1 MIYPS
6 ILQAAPRPIYLLAPL
21 LVLTAC
27 AWIEPAPP
35 APSGAHIKSA
45 PFKPPAAEI
54 PELVGPLPVLPAPGE
69 PQPAARY
76 TVVVNAVP
84 VAEVLF
90 ALARD
95 ARINVD
101 IHPDISGRVTLN
113 AVDQTL
119 PQLLR
124 RIARQVDLRYQFED
138 GNLILSRD
146 TPYLRSYQID
156 YVNMSRRMSSANTLA
171 TQITAATGG
180 GVSAGAGA
188 TAGVNSG
195 GNYSTTDVASESV
208 NRFWETTVRNVA
220 SIIGAR
226 AADPAAAAANII
238 AAPES
243 GLLTVRA
250 TTAQHRDIQEFID
263 LSMTRIKRQVLI
275 RATIAEVQLSQ
286 DYQAG
291 VDWSLVNR
299 AGQAGFNIISRTLGG
314 VPVGTASSFV
324 INYADPNRA
333 RAERLSATVRLL
345 DEFGDTRIL
354 SSPQLMVL
362 NNQTALLK
370 VIENIVYFKIDAET
384 TPGATN
390 RDPVTTVDTSAQ
402 TVPVGIVMSVTPQI
416 SAAGDISLNVRPTI
430 SRITRF
436 VNDPNPNIPVGR
448 SNPVPQIQIR
458 EMESMLRLADG
469 QIAVLGGLMQ
479 DQSSAG
485 DSGLPG
491 IKKLPGIGP
500 LFKRQTSSAKKTELV
515 IFLQPFVVTTPALQ
529 ADLRHYEEYLNSYPR
544 SQPPGLE
551 RRLSM
556 PGESPN

>member
-1 MIYPS
+1 MSKP
-6 ILQAAPRPIYLLAPL
+6 LGLLVPL
-21 LVLTAC
+21 LLLTAC
-27 AWIEPAPP
+27 AWIRPLPPAPSAGHIKAAPPGPSVADIPKLAEPPPPLPAPP
-35 APSGAHIKSA
+35 APE
-45 PFKPPAAEI
+45 PA
-54 PELVGPLPVLPAPGE
+54 EL
-69 PQPAARY
+69 Y

-101 IHPDISGRVTLN
+101 IHPDISGRITMN
-113 AVDQTL
+113 AVRQTL
-119 PQLLR
+119 PQLLQR
-124 RIARQVDLRYQFED
+124 MARQVDLRYRFEG
-138 GNLILSRD
+138 GNLIIAKD
-146 TPYLRSYQID
+146 TPYLHSYRID

-171 TQITAATGG
+171 TQIAAASGG
-180 GVSAGAGA
+180 GEDATTGAG
-188 TAGVNSG
+188 SG
-195 GNYSTTDVASESV
+195 GNYSATDVASESV
-208 NRFWETTVRNVA
+208 NRFWETTVSNVA
-220 SIIGAR
+220 AIIGQQ
-226 AADPAAAAANII
+226 AADPGAPDGNII
-238 AAPES
+238 AAPEA

-250 TTAQHRDIQEFID
+250 TAAQHRDIQAFID
-263 LSMTRIKRQVLI
+263 LSLTRIRRQVLI
-275 RATIAEVQLSQ
+275 RATIAEVQLNR

-299 AGQAGFNIISRTLGG
+299 ANRAGFNIISRALGG
-314 VPVGTASSFV
+314 VPVGTASAFV
-324 INYADPNRA
+324 LNYVDPNLE

-390 RDPVTTVDTSAQ
+390 RDPVTTVDTTAE

-416 SAAGDISLNVRPTI
+416 SATGDISLNVRPTI

-436 VNDPNPNIPVGR
+436 VNDPNPNIPAGQ

-458 EMESMLRLADG
+458 ELESMLRLADG

-491 IKKLPGIGP
+491 VKKLPGIGA
-500 LFKRQTSSAKKTELV
+500 LFRRETRRAQKTELV
-515 IFLQPFVVTTPALQ
+515 IFLQPFVVHTPALQ
-529 ADLRHYEEYLNSYPR
+529 AGLSPYKAYLRNFP
-544 SQPPGLE
+544 QPP
-551 RRLSM
+551 
-556 PGESPN
+556 PGAGPPLAAPDTTGFWR

>member
-1 MIYPS
+1 MSKP
-6 ILQAAPRPIYLLAPL
+6 LGLLAPL
-21 LVLTAC
+21 LLLTAC
-27 AWIEPAPP
+27 AWIRPGPPAPSAEHIKAAPPGPSVADIPKLAEPPPPLPAPP
-35 APSGAHIKSA
+35 APE
-45 PFKPPAAEI
+45 PA
-54 PELVGPLPVLPAPGE
+54 EL
-69 PQPAARY
+69 Y

-101 IHPDISGRVTLN
+101 IHPDISGRITMN
-113 AVDQTL
+113 AVRQTL
-119 PQLLR
+119 PQLLQR
-124 RIARQVDLRYQFED
+124 MARQVDLRYRFEG
-138 GNLILSRD
+138 GNLIIAKD
-146 TPYLRSYQID
+146 TPYLHSYRID

-171 TQITAATGG
+171 TQIAAASGG
-180 GVSAGAGA
+180 GEDATTGAG
-188 TAGVNSG
+188 SG
-195 GNYSTTDVASESV
+195 GNYSATDVASESV
-208 NRFWETTVRNVA
+208 NRFWETTVSNVA
-220 SIIGAR
+220 AIIGQQD
-226 AADPAAAAANII
+226 ADPGAPDGNII
-238 AAPES
+238 AAPEA

-250 TTAQHRDIQEFID
+250 TAAQHRDIQAFID
-263 LSMTRIKRQVLI
+263 LSLTRIRRQVLI
-275 RATIAEVQLSQ
+275 RATIAEVQLNR

-299 AGQAGFNIISRTLGG
+299 ANRAGFNIISRALGG
-314 VPVGTASSFV
+314 VPVGTASAFV
-324 INYADPNRA
+324 LNYVDPNLE

-390 RDPVTTVDTSAQ
+390 RDPVTTVDTTAE

-416 SAAGDISLNVRPTI
+416 SATGDISLNVRPTI

-436 VNDPNPNIPVGR
+436 VNDPNPNIPAGQ

-458 EMESMLRLADG
+458 ELESMLRLADG

-491 IKKLPGIGP
+491 VKKLPGIGA
-500 LFKRQTSSAKKTELV
+500 LFRRETRRAQKTELV
-515 IFLQPFVVTTPALQ
+515 IFLQPFVVHTPALQ
-529 ADLRHYEEYLNSYPR
+529 AGLSPYKAYLRNFP
-544 SQPPGLE
+544 QPP
-551 RRLSM
+551 
-556 PGESPN
+556 PGAGPPLAAPDTTGFWR

>member
-1 MIYPS
+1 MSGP
-6 ILQAAPRPIYLLAPL
+6 LGLLVPL
-21 LVLTAC
+21 LLLTAC
-27 AWIEPAPP
+27 AWIRPVPP
-35 APSGAHIKSA
+35 APSAGHIKAA
-45 PFKPPAAEI
+45 PSGPSVADIPKLAEPP
-54 PELVGPLPVLPAPGE
+54 PPLPAPPE
-69 PQPAARY
+69 PEPAELY

-101 IHPDISGRVTLN
+101 IHPDISGRITMN
-113 AVDQTL
+113 AVRQTL
-119 PQLLR
+119 PQLLQR
-124 RIARQVDLRYQFED
+124 MARQVDLRYRFEG
-138 GNLILSRD
+138 GNLIIAKD
-146 TPYLRSYQID
+146 TPYLHSYRID
-156 YVNMSRRMSSANTLA
+156 YVNMSRRMSSTNSLA
-171 TQITAATGG
+171 TQIAAASGG
-180 GVSAGAGA
+180 GQDA
-188 TAGVNSG
+188 TVATSGG
-195 GNYSTTDVASESV
+195 GNYSATDVASESV
-208 NRFWETTVRNVA
+208 NRFWETTVSNVA
-220 SIIGAR
+220 AIIGQQ
-226 AADPAAAAANII
+226 AADPGLPDGNII
-238 AAPES
+238 AAPEA

-250 TTAQHRDIQEFID
+250 TAAQHRDIRAFID
-263 LSMTRIKRQVLI
+263 LSLTRIRRQVLI
-275 RATIAEVQLSQ
+275 RATIAEVQLNR

-299 AGQAGFNIISRTLGG
+299 ANRAGFNIISRALGG
-314 VPVGTASSFV
+314 VPVGTASAFV
-324 INYADPNRA
+324 LNYVDPNLE

-390 RDPVTTVDTSAQ
+390 RDPVTTVDTTAE

-416 SAAGDISLNVRPTI
+416 SATGDISLNVRPTI

-436 VNDPNPNIPVGR
+436 VNDPNPNIPAGQ

-458 EMESMLRLADG
+458 ELESMLRLADG

-491 IKKLPGIGP
+491 VKKLPGLGA
-500 LFKRQTSSAKKTELV
+500 LFRQETRRAKKTELV
-515 IFLQPFVVTTPALQ
+515 IFLQPFVVHTPALQ
-529 ADLRHYEEYLNSYPR
+529 AGLAPYEAYLRNFP
-544 SQPPGLE
+544 QPPP
-551 RRLSM
+551 
-556 PGESPN
+556 PGAGPPLAAPEATGSWK

>member
-1 MIYPS
+1 MSGP
-6 ILQAAPRPIYLLAPL
+6 LGLLVPL
-21 LVLTAC
+21 LLLTAC
-27 AWIEPAPP
+27 AWIRPVPP
-35 APSGAHIKSA
+35 APSAGHIKAA
-45 PFKPPAAEI
+45 PPGPSVADIPKLAAPP
-54 PELVGPLPVLPAPGE
+54 PPLPAPPE
-69 PQPAARY
+69 PEPAELY

-101 IHPDISGRVTLN
+101 IHPDISGRITMN
-113 AVDQTL
+113 AVRQTL
-119 PQLLR
+119 PQLLQR
-124 RIARQVDLRYQFED
+124 MARQVDLRYRFED
-138 GNLILSRD
+138 GNLIIAKD
-146 TPYLRSYQID
+146 TPYLHSYRID
-156 YVNMSRRMSSANTLA
+156 YVNMSRRMSSANSLA
-171 TQITAATGG
+171 TQIAAASGG
-180 GVSAGAGA
+180 GEDA
-188 TAGVNSG
+188 TVATSGG
-195 GNYSTTDVASESV
+195 GNYSATDVASESV
-208 NRFWETTVRNVA
+208 NRFWETTVSNVA
-220 SIIGAR
+220 AIIGQQ
-226 AADPAAAAANII
+226 AADPATPDGNII
-238 AAPES
+238 VAPEA

-250 TTAQHRDIQEFID
+250 TAAQHRDIRAFID
-263 LSMTRIKRQVLI
+263 LSLTRIKRQVLI
-275 RATIAEVQLSQ
+275 RATIAEVQLNR

-299 AGQAGFNIISRTLGG
+299 VNRAGFNIISRALGG
-314 VPVGTASSFV
+314 VPVGTASAFV
-324 INYADPNRA
+324 LNYVDPNLE

-390 RDPVTTVDTSAQ
+390 RDPVTTVDTTAK

-416 SAAGDISLNVRPTI
+416 SATGDISLNVRPTI

-436 VNDPNPNIPVGR
+436 VNDPNPNIPAGQ

-458 EMESMLRLADG
+458 ELESMLRLADG

-479 DQSSAG
+479 DQSSVG

-491 IKKLPGIGP
+491 VKKLPGLGA
-500 LFKRQTSSAKKTELV
+500 LFRQETRRAKKTELV
-515 IFLQPFVVTTPALQ
+515 IFLQPFVVHTPALQ
-529 ADLRHYEEYLNSYPR
+529 AGLARYEAYPR
-544 SQPPGLE
+544 NFPPPPPGAGPPLAA
-551 RRLSM
+551 
-556 PGESPN
+556 PDATGFWK

>member
-1 MIYPS
+1 MSGP
-6 ILQAAPRPIYLLAPL
+6 PGLLAPL
-21 LVLTAC
+21 LLLTAC
-27 AWIEPAPP
+27 AWIQPAPP
-35 APSGAHIKSA
+35 TPSAGHITDAPL
-45 PFKPPAAEI
+45 KPSVADIPALAE
-54 PELVGPLPVLPAPGE
+54 PPPPLPAPPE
-69 PQPAARY
+69 PEPAELY

-95 ARINVD
+95 ARINID
-101 IHPDISGRVTLN
+101 IHPDISGRITMN
-113 AVDQTL
+113 AVRQTL
-119 PQLLR
+119 PQILR
-124 RIARQVDLRYQFED
+124 RMARQVDLRYQFED
-138 GNLILSRD
+138 GNLIISKD
-146 TPYLRSYQID
+146 TPYLRSYRID

-171 TQITAATGG
+171 TQIAAASGG
-180 GVSAGAGA
+180 GEDGA
-188 TAGVNSG
+188 TAGING
-195 GNYSTTDVASESV
+195 AGNYSATDVASESV
-208 NRFWETTVRNVA
+208 HRFWETTVRNVA
-220 SIIGAR
+220 AIIGEQ
-226 AADPAAAAANII
+226 AADPQAAGENII

-250 TTAQHRDIQEFID
+250 TTAQHRDIQAFID
-263 LSMTRIKRQVLI
+263 LSMARISRQVLI
-275 RATIAEVQLSQ
+275 RATIAEVRLNR

-299 AGQAGFNIISRTLGG
+299 ANRAGFNIISRALGG

-324 INYADPNRA
+324 INYVDPNLE
-333 RAERLSATVRLL
+333 RAERLTATVRLL

-390 RDPVTTVDTSAQ
+390 RDPVTTVDTAAQ

-436 VNDPNPNIPVGR
+436 VNDPNPNIPAGQ
-448 SNPVPQIQIR
+448 SNPVPQLQIR

-479 DQSSAG
+479 DRSSAG

-491 IKKLPGIGP
+491 VKKLPGIGA
-500 LFKRQTSSAKKTELV
+500 LFRQETRAAQKTELV
-515 IFLQPFVVTTPALQ
+515 IFLQPFVVHTPALD
-529 ADLRHYEEYLNSYPR
+529 AELSPYKRYLPNDP
-544 SQPPGLE
+544 QTPPGA
-551 RRLSM
+551 RRSLSL
-556 PGESPN
+556 PRETGFWR

>member
-1 MIYPS
+1 MSGP
-6 ILQAAPRPIYLLAPL
+6 PGLLAPL
-21 LVLTAC
+21 LLLAAC
-27 AWIEPAPP
+27 AWLQPAPP
-35 APSGAHIKSA
+35 TPSAGHITDAPL
-45 PFKPPAAEI
+45 KPSVADIPALAE
-54 PELVGPLPVLPAPGE
+54 PPPPLPAPPE
-69 PQPAARY
+69 PEPAELY

-95 ARINVD
+95 ARINID
-101 IHPDISGRVTLN
+101 IHPDISGRITMN
-113 AVDQTL
+113 AVRQTL
-119 PQLLR
+119 PQLLQR
-124 RIARQVDLRYQFED
+124 MARQVDLRYQFED
-138 GNLILSRD
+138 GNLIISKD
-146 TPYLRSYQID
+146 TPYLRSYRID

-171 TQITAATGG
+171 TQIAAASGG
-180 GVSAGAGA
+180 GEDGA
-188 TAGVNSG
+188 TAAINGA
-195 GNYSTTDVASESV
+195 GNYSATDVASESV
-208 NRFWETTVRNVA
+208 HRFWETTVRNVA
-220 SIIGAR
+220 AIIGEQT
-226 AADPAAAAANII
+226 ADPGAVSENII

-250 TTAQHRDIQEFID
+250 TTAQHRDIQTFID
-263 LSMTRIKRQVLI
+263 LSMARISRQVLI
-275 RATIAEVQLSQ
+275 RATIAEVRLNR

-299 AGQAGFNIISRTLGG
+299 ANRAGFNIISRALGG

-324 INYADPNRA
+324 INYVDPNLE
-333 RAERLSATVRLL
+333 RAERLTATVRLL

-402 TVPVGIVMSVTPQI
+402 TVPIGIVMSVTPQI

-436 VNDPNPNIPVGR
+436 VNDPNPNIPAGQN
-448 SNPVPQIQIR
+448 NPVPQIQIR

-479 DQSSAG
+479 DRSSTG

-491 IKKLPGIGP
+491 VKKLPGIGA
-500 LFKRQTSSAKKTELV
+500 LFRQETRAAQKTELV
-515 IFLQPFVVTTPALQ
+515 IFLQPFVVHTPALD
-529 ADLRHYEEYLNSYPR
+529 AELSPYKRHLPNDP
-544 SQPPGLE
+544 QTPPPGAG
-551 RRLSM
+551 RSLSL
-556 PGESPN
+556 PRETGFWR

>member
-1 MIYPS
+1 MSKP
-6 ILQAAPRPIYLLAPL
+6 LGLLAPL
-21 LVLTAC
+21 LFLTAC
-27 AWIEPAPP
+27 ALIRPGPPAPSAGHIKAAPPGPSVADIPQLAAPPPPLPAPP
-35 APSGAHIKSA
+35 APE
-45 PFKPPAAEI
+45 PA
-54 PELVGPLPVLPAPGE
+54 EL
-69 PQPAARY
+69 Y

-101 IHPDISGRVTLN
+101 IHPDISGRITMN
-113 AVDQTL
+113 AVRQTL
-119 PQLLR
+119 PQLLQR
-124 RIARQVDLRYQFED
+124 MARQVDLRYRFEG
-138 GNLILSRD
+138 GNLIIAKD
-146 TPYLRSYQID
+146 TPYLHSYRID

-171 TQITAATGG
+171 TQIAAASGG
-180 GVSAGAGA
+180 GEDA
-188 TAGVNSG
+188 TVATSGG
-195 GNYSTTDVASESV
+195 GNYSATDVASESV
-208 NRFWETTVRNVA
+208 NRFWETTVSNVA
-220 SIIGAR
+220 AIIGQQ
-226 AADPAAAAANII
+226 AADPGAPGGNII
-238 AAPES
+238 AAPEA

-250 TTAQHRDIQEFID
+250 TAAQHRDIQAFID
-263 LSMTRIKRQVLI
+263 LSLARIRRQVLI
-275 RATIAEVQLSQ
+275 RATIAEVQLNR

-299 AGQAGFNIISRTLGG
+299 ANRAGFNIISRALGG
-314 VPVGTASSFV
+314 VPVGTASAFV
-324 INYADPNRA
+324 LNYVDPNLE

-390 RDPVTTVDTSAQ
+390 RDPVTTVDTTAE

-416 SAAGDISLNVRPTI
+416 SATGDISLNVRPTI

-436 VNDPNPNIPVGR
+436 VNDPNPNIPAGQ

-458 EMESMLRLADG
+458 ELESMLRLADG

-491 IKKLPGIGP
+491 VKKLPGLGA
-500 LFKRQTSSAKKTELV
+500 LFRQETRRAKKTELV
-515 IFLQPFVVTTPALQ
+515 IFLQPFVVHTPALQ
-529 ADLRHYEEYLNSYPR
+529 AGLAPYEAYLRNFP
-544 SQPPGLE
+544 QPPGAGPPPAAPGARE
-551 RRLSM
+551 FRR
-556 PGESPN
+556 

>member
-1 MIYPS
+1 MSGP
-6 ILQAAPRPIYLLAPL
+6 PGLLAPL
-21 LVLTAC
+21 LLLAAC
-27 AWIEPAPP
+27 AWIQPAPP
-35 APSGAHIKSA
+35 TPSAGHIADAPL
-45 PFKPPAAEI
+45 KPSVADIPALAE
-54 PELVGPLPVLPAPGE
+54 PPPPLPAPPE
-69 PQPAARY
+69 PEPAELY

-95 ARINVD
+95 ARINID
-101 IHPDISGRVTLN
+101 IHPDISGRITMN
-113 AVDQTL
+113 AVRQTL

-124 RIARQVDLRYQFED
+124 RMARQVDLRYQFED
-138 GNLILSRD
+138 GNLIISKD
-146 TPYLRSYQID
+146 TPYLRSYRID

-171 TQITAATGG
+171 TQIAAASGG
-180 GVSAGAGA
+180 GEDGA
-188 TAGVNSG
+188 TAGVNG
-195 GNYSTTDVASESV
+195 AGNYSATDVASESV
-208 NRFWETTVRNVA
+208 HRFWETTVRNVA
-220 SIIGAR
+220 AIIGEQ
-226 AADPAAAAANII
+226 AADPEAAGEKII

-250 TTAQHRDIQEFID
+250 TTAQHRDIQAFID
-263 LSMTRIKRQVLI
+263 LSMARISRQVLI
-275 RATIAEVQLSQ
+275 RATIAEVRLNR

-299 AGQAGFNIISRTLGG
+299 ANRAGFNIISRALGG

-324 INYADPNRA
+324 INYVDPNLE
-333 RAERLSATVRLL
+333 RAERLTATVRLL

-390 RDPVTTVDTSAQ
+390 RDPVTTVDTAAQ

-436 VNDPNPNIPVGR
+436 VNDPNPNIPAGQ
-448 SNPVPQIQIR
+448 SNPVPQLQIR

-479 DQSSAG
+479 DRSSAG

-491 IKKLPGIGP
+491 VKKLPGIGA
-500 LFKRQTSSAKKTELV
+500 LFRQETRATQKTELV
-515 IFLQPFVVTTPALQ
+515 IFLQPFVVHTPALD
-529 ADLRHYEEYLNSYPR
+529 AELSPFKRYLPNDPPTP
-544 SQPPGLE
+544 PPGA
-551 RRLSM
+551 RRSLTA
-556 PGESPN
+556 PRATGFWR

>member
-1 MIYPS
+1 MS
-6 ILQAAPRPIYLLAPL
+6 GPIGLLAPL
-21 LVLTAC
+21 LLLAAC
-27 AWIEPAPP
+27 AWIQPAPP
-35 APSGAHIKSA
+35 TPSAGHITDAPL
-45 PFKPPAAEI
+45 KPSVADI
-54 PELVGPLPVLPAPGE
+54 PELAQPPPPLPAPPE
-69 PQPAARY
+69 PEPAELY

-95 ARINVD
+95 ARINID
-101 IHPDISGRVTLN
+101 IHPDISGRITMN
-113 AVDQTL
+113 AVRQTL

-124 RIARQVDLRYQFED
+124 RMARQVDLRYQFED
-138 GNLILSRD
+138 GNLIISKD
-146 TPYLRSYQID
+146 TPYLRSYRID

-171 TQITAATGG
+171 TQIAAASGG
-180 GVSAGAGA
+180 GEDGA
-188 TAGVNSG
+188 TAGVNG
-195 GNYSTTDVASESV
+195 AGNYSATDVASESV
-208 NRFWETTVRNVA
+208 HRFWETTVRNVA
-220 SIIGAR
+220 AIIGEQ
-226 AADPAAAAANII
+226 AADPGAAGEKII

-250 TTAQHRDIQEFID
+250 TTAQHRDIQAFID
-263 LSMTRIKRQVLI
+263 LSMARISRQVLI
-275 RATIAEVQLSQ
+275 RATIAEVRLNR

-299 AGQAGFNIISRTLGG
+299 ANRAGFNIISRALGG

-324 INYADPNRA
+324 INYVDPNLERA
-333 RAERLSATVRLL
+333 ARLTATVRLL

-390 RDPVTTVDTSAQ
+390 RDPVTTVDTAAQ

-436 VNDPNPNIPVGR
+436 VNDPNPNIPAGQ
-448 SNPVPQIQIR
+448 SNPVPQLQIR

-479 DQSSAG
+479 DRSSAG

-491 IKKLPGIGP
+491 VKKLPGIGA
-500 LFKRQTSSAKKTELV
+500 LFRQETRATEKTELV
-515 IFLQPFVVTTPALQ
+515 IFLQPFVVHTPALE
-529 ADLRHYEEYLNSYPR
+529 AELSPYKRYLPNDPQTPSPGARRSLIAPR
-544 SQPPGLE
+544 ETGFW
-551 RRLSM
+551 R
-556 PGESPN
+556 

>member
-1 MIYPS
+1 MSGP
-6 ILQAAPRPIYLLAPL
+6 LGLLAPL
-21 LVLTAC
+21 LLLTAC
-27 AWIEPAPP
+27 AWIRPGPPAPSAGHIKAAPPGPSVADIPKLAEPPPPLPAPP
-35 APSGAHIKSA
+35 APE
-45 PFKPPAAEI
+45 PA
-54 PELVGPLPVLPAPGE
+54 EL
-69 PQPAARY
+69 Y

-101 IHPDISGRVTLN
+101 IHPDISGRITMN
-113 AVDQTL
+113 AVRQTL
-119 PQLLR
+119 PQLLQR
-124 RIARQVDLRYQFED
+124 MARQVDLRYRFEG
-138 GNLILSRD
+138 GNLIIAKD
-146 TPYLRSYQID
+146 TPYLHSYRID

-171 TQITAATGG
+171 TQIAAASGG
-180 GVSAGAGA
+180 GENATTGAG
-188 TAGVNSG
+188 SG
-195 GNYSTTDVASESV
+195 GNYSATEVASESV
-208 NRFWETTVRNVA
+208 NRFWETTVSNVA
-220 SIIGAR
+220 AIIGQP
-226 AADPAAAAANII
+226 AADPAAPDGNII
-238 AAPES
+238 VAPEA

-250 TTAQHRDIQEFID
+250 TAAQHRDIQAFID
-263 LSMTRIKRQVLI
+263 LSLTRIRRQVLI
-275 RATIAEVQLSQ
+275 RATIAEVQLNR

-299 AGQAGFNIISRTLGG
+299 ANRAGFNIISRALGG
-314 VPVGTASSFV
+314 VPVGTASAFV
-324 INYADPNRA
+324 LNYVDPNLE

-390 RDPVTTVDTSAQ
+390 RDPVTTVDTSAE

-416 SAAGDISLNVRPTI
+416 SATGDISLNVRPTI

-436 VNDPNPNIPVGR
+436 VNDPNPNIPTGQ

-458 EMESMLRLADG
+458 ELESMLRLADG

-491 IKKLPGIGP
+491 VKKLPGLGA
-500 LFKRQTSSAKKTELV
+500 LFRQETRRAKKTELV
-515 IFLQPFVVTTPALQ
+515 IFLQPFVVHTPALQ
-529 ADLRHYEEYLNSYPR
+529 AGLAPYEAYLRNFP
-544 SQPPGLE
+544 QPPGAGPPLAA
-551 RRLSM
+551 
-556 PGESPN
+556 PGATGFWPRAR

>member
-1 MIYPS
+1 MS
-6 ILQAAPRPIYLLAPL
+6 GPIGLLAPL
-21 LVLTAC
+21 LLLAAC
-27 AWIEPAPP
+27 AWTQPAPP
-35 APSGAHIKSA
+35 TPSAGHITDAPLEPSVADIPA
-45 PFKPPAAEI
+45 LAEPP
-54 PELVGPLPVLPAPGE
+54 PPLPAPPE
-69 PQPAARY
+69 PEPAELY

-95 ARINVD
+95 ARINID
-101 IHPDISGRVTLN
+101 IHPDISGRITMN
-113 AVDQTL
+113 AVRQTL

-124 RIARQVDLRYQFED
+124 RMARQVDLRYQFED
-138 GNLILSRD
+138 GNLIISKD
-146 TPYLRSYQID
+146 TPYLRSYRID

-171 TQITAATGG
+171 TQIAAASGG
-180 GVSAGAGA
+180 GEDGA
-188 TAGVNSG
+188 TAGVNG
-195 GNYSTTDVASESV
+195 AGNYSATDVASESV
-208 NRFWETTVRNVA
+208 HRFWETTVRNVA
-220 SIIGAR
+220 AIIGEQ
-226 AADPAAAAANII
+226 AADPEAAGEKII

-250 TTAQHRDIQEFID
+250 TAAQHRDIQAFID
-263 LSMTRIKRQVLI
+263 LSMARISRQVLI
-275 RATIAEVQLSQ
+275 RATIAEVRLNR

-299 AGQAGFNIISRTLGG
+299 ANRAGFNIISRALGG

-324 INYADPNRA
+324 INYVDPNLERA
-333 RAERLSATVRLL
+333 ARLTATVRLL

-390 RDPVTTVDTSAQ
+390 RDPVTTVDTAAQ

-436 VNDPNPNIPVGR
+436 VNDPNPNIPTGQ
-448 SNPVPQIQIR
+448 SNPVPQLQIR

-479 DQSSAG
+479 DRSSAG

-491 IKKLPGIGP
+491 VKKLPGIGA
-500 LFKRQTSSAKKTELV
+500 LFRQETRATEKTELV
-515 IFLQPFVVTTPALQ
+515 IFLQPFVVHTPALD
-529 ADLRHYEEYLNSYPR
+529 AELSPFKGYLPNDP
-544 SQPPGLE
+544 QTPPPGA
-551 RRLSM
+551 RRSLSL
-556 PGESPN
+556 PRETGFWR

>member
-1 MIYPS
+1 MSKP
-6 ILQAAPRPIYLLAPL
+6 LGLLAPL
-21 LVLTAC
+21 LFLTAC
-27 AWIEPAPP
+27 ALIRPGPPAPSAGHIKAAPPGPSVADIPQLAAPPPPLPAPP
-35 APSGAHIKSA
+35 APE
-45 PFKPPAAEI
+45 PA
-54 PELVGPLPVLPAPGE
+54 EL
-69 PQPAARY
+69 Y

-101 IHPDISGRVTLN
+101 IHPDISGRITMN
-113 AVDQTL
+113 AVRQTL
-119 PQLLR
+119 PQLLQR
-124 RIARQVDLRYQFED
+124 MARQVDLRYRFED
-138 GNLILSRD
+138 GNLIIAKD
-146 TPYLRSYQID
+146 TPYLHSYRID

-171 TQITAATGG
+171 TQIAAASGG
-180 GVSAGAGA
+180 GEDA
-188 TAGVNSG
+188 TVATSGG
-195 GNYSTTDVASESV
+195 GNYSATDVASESV
-208 NRFWETTVRNVA
+208 NRFWETTVSNVA
-220 SIIGAR
+220 AIIGQQ
-226 AADPAAAAANII
+226 AADPAAPGGDII
-238 AAPES
+238 AAPEA

-250 TTAQHRDIQEFID
+250 TAAQHRDIQAFID
-263 LSMTRIKRQVLI
+263 LSLARIRRQVLI
-275 RATIAEVQLSQ
+275 RATIAEVQLNR

-299 AGQAGFNIISRTLGG
+299 ANRAGFNIISRALGG
-314 VPVGTASSFV
+314 VPVGTASAFV
-324 INYADPNRA
+324 LNYVDPNLE

-390 RDPVTTVDTSAQ
+390 RDPVTTVDTTAE

-416 SAAGDISLNVRPTI
+416 SATGDISLNVRPTI

-436 VNDPNPNIPVGR
+436 VNDPNPNIPAGQ

-458 EMESMLRLADG
+458 ELESMLRLADG

-491 IKKLPGIGP
+491 VKKLPGLGA
-500 LFKRQTSSAKKTELV
+500 LFRQETRRAKKTELV
-515 IFLQPFVVTTPALQ
+515 IFLQPFVVHTPALQ
-529 ADLRHYEEYLNSYPR
+529 AGLAPYEAYLRNFP
-544 SQPPGLE
+544 QPPGAGPPPAAPGARE
-551 RRLSM
+551 FRR
-556 PGESPN
+556 

>member
-1 MIYPS
+1 MSGP
-6 ILQAAPRPIYLLAPL
+6 LGLLAPL
-21 LVLTAC
+21 LLLTAC
-27 AWIEPAPP
+27 AWIRPVPPAPSAGHIKAVPPGPSVADIPKLAEPPPPLPAPP
-35 APSGAHIKSA
+35 APE
-45 PFKPPAAEI
+45 PA
-54 PELVGPLPVLPAPGE
+54 EL
-69 PQPAARY
+69 Y

-101 IHPDISGRVTLN
+101 IHPDISGRITMN
-113 AVDQTL
+113 AVRQTL
-119 PQLLR
+119 PQLLQR
-124 RIARQVDLRYQFED
+124 MAGQVDLRYRFEG
-138 GNLILSRD
+138 GNLIIAKD
-146 TPYLRSYQID
+146 TPYLHSYRID
-156 YVNMSRRMSSANTLA
+156 YVNMSRRMSSANSLA
-171 TQITAATGG
+171 TQIAAASGG
-180 GVSAGAGA
+180 GEDA
-188 TAGVNSG
+188 TVQTSGG
-195 GNYSTTDVASESV
+195 GNYSATDVASESV
-208 NRFWETTVRNVA
+208 NRFWETTVSNVA
-220 SIIGAR
+220 AIIGQQ
-226 AADPAAAAANII
+226 AADPGLPDGNII
-238 AAPES
+238 AAPEA

-250 TTAQHRDIQEFID
+250 TAAQHRDIQAFID
-263 LSMTRIKRQVLI
+263 LSLTRIRRQVLI
-275 RATIAEVQLSQ
+275 RATIAEVQLNR

-299 AGQAGFNIISRTLGG
+299 ANRAGFNIISRALGG
-314 VPVGTASSFV
+314 VPVGTASAFV
-324 INYADPNRA
+324 LSYVDPNLE

-390 RDPVTTVDTSAQ
+390 RDPVTTVDTSAE

-416 SAAGDISLNVRPTI
+416 SATGDISLNVRPTI

-436 VNDPNPNIPVGR
+436 VNDPNPNIPAGQ

-458 EMESMLRLADG
+458 ELESMLRLADG

-491 IKKLPGIGP
+491 VKRLPGLGA
-500 LFKRQTSSAKKTELV
+500 LFRRETRRAQKTELV
-515 IFLQPFVVTTPALQ
+515 IFLQPFVVHTPALQ
-529 ADLRHYEEYLNSYPR
+529 AGLAPYEAYLRNFP
-544 SQPPGLE
+544 QPPGAGPPLAAPE
-551 RRLSM
+551 ATEFWR
-556 PGESPN
+556 